1 MLYDRTMTLIAT
13 LKQGIEPS
21 KTLSMM
27 VACVLPPHKLTFLY
41 YQFYCFYILHGI
53 SMHLEV
59 QVVIEYYCDI
69 LVGFTISQSPPK

>member
-1 MLYDRTMTLIAT
+1 
-13 LKQGIEPS
+13 
-21 KTLSMM
+21 M